1 LRRRDPNSRAAVTS
15 GPAANEHEIKLTVI
29 AEQII
34 QRPKQKRVVIP
45 VARKSALVNASAGI
59 HARQRRM
66 RRRGLKYQRKVQT
79 HAAVINRRQ
88 NIRQHAI

>member
-1 LRRRDPNSRAAVTS
+1 MRRRDSNARAAIAAR
-15 GPAANEHEIKLTVI
+15 PAADEHEIDFAILT
-29 AEQII
+29 QQFS
-34 QRPKQKRVVIP
+34 QRPKQKRVVISITE
-45 VARKSALVNASAGI
+45 KSALVNASASI

-66 RRRGLKYQRKVQT
+66 RRLSLKYQRTVHT

>member
-1 LRRRDPNSRAAVTS
+1 
-15 GPAANEHEIKLTVI
+15 VI
-29 AEQII
+29 SITE
-34 QRPKQKRVVIP
+34 
-45 VARKSALVNASAGI
+45 KSALVNASASI

-66 RRRGLKYQRKVQT
+66 RRLSLKYQRTVHT